1 MSRIIRFAVA
11 LFPPAFRRE
20 FGSSMRA
27 MAAEEIDRA
36 RARGRLAAW
45 RCTLVTA
52 VNLAG
57 AAGAEWSRP
66 SWNVDPSDL
75 SKKTRGR
82 RMPTFEHWLKDLKFA
97 VRSLARTPGFVA
109 ITAATLALAIGANAA
124 IFAVVNAV
132 LIAPLPFANA
142 DRLMYVAATAPGSE
156 YSGEFGLFDESFV
169 QVRERSR
176 LVEDFALYSS
186 GTGTLRIGDRVE
198 RPPLAMVTYNLFAT
212 LGARPVLGRLP
223 GPDDDGRV
231 ALLSHR
237 IWQDWL
243 GGDPDVIG
251 KTFIVDGDPREI
263 VGVMGPELSF
273 PGDNIA
279 AWMPFDVRPSPDGL
293 GQPSGGAIAR
303 VRPGVSA
310 DDVARELTG
319 LVRQLPDRFGNN
331 AAYARLLPRLQVV
344 TRSLRTEMVGP
355 VTRPLGVLFA
365 ATFIVLV
372 IACANVG
379 NLFGV
384 RAETRR
390 HEVAIRQAIGAQRGQ
405 LIRAQ
410 MAEVIV
416 VALLAAVLAVAVAR
430 LALPVFVSLAPVNV
444 PRLATAA
451 VGLPTIGFTF
461 VLALMAGLACGI
473 VPVLRSSAVR
483 AVDMR
488 GSTRSVTGR
497 RRWERDALLAGQTA
511 LALVL
516 LVGAG
521 LLMRSYARLSHVDPG
536 YATKDLFTFQFAPS
550 QPRLTDGPS
559 WAQFHLD
566 FMDRLRALPGVE
578 SVGIV
583 ENMPLDE
590 GTSSARFT
598 ADGAPADSAKRLAF
612 TFAGPGYYETMGIK
626 VLAGRAFTRDDARGT
641 GGAVVISRSAAA
653 RLWPN
658 ADPIGRR
665 LTSDRMSTWE
675 TVVGVVNDVIQGNW
689 RQPAQAMVYYPLTGH
704 EPGQWRLTSPGY
716 VIRTARAETIGAD
729 VRTLVREVAPEA
741 PMYRAYTMQFLAER
755 QMRDLSFTMLTLGL
769 VSALAIVLAAIG
781 LYGALSYIVAQR
793 TREIGV
799 RLALGAQPGTV
810 RRMVVRQ
817 GAQIVGAGMLA
828 GTLVALAAAPALGH
842 LLFGV
847 APIDLLTFVTVV
859 TSMAVVGFVASY
871 LPARRASNVDPIVS
885 LRSE

>member
-1 MSRIIRFAVA
+1 M
-11 LFPPAFRRE
+11 L
-20 FGSSMRA
+20 
-27 MAAEEIDRA
+27 
-36 RARGRLAAW
+36 
-45 RCTLVTA
+45 
-52 VNLAG
+52 
-57 AAGAEWSRP
+57 
-66 SWNVDPSDL
+66 
-75 SKKTRGR
+75 
-82 RMPTFEHWLKDLKFA
+82 TFEHWIRDLRVA
-97 VRSLARTPGFVA
+97 GRSLSRTPGFAAV
-109 ITAATLALAIGANAA
+109 TAATLALAIGANAA

-132 LIAPLPFANA
+132 LIAPLPFGNA
-142 DRLMYVAATAPGSE
+142 DRLMFVAATAPASE
-156 YSGEFGLFDESFV
+156 FPGEFGLFEESFL
-169 QVRERSR
+169 QVRERSH
-176 LVEDFALYSS
+176 LVEDFALYTS

-212 LGARPVLGRLP
+212 LGAQPVLGRLP
-223 GPDDDGRV
+223 RPDDDGRV
-231 ALLSHR
+231 ALLSHQ

-243 GGDPDVIG
+243 GGDPDVVG
-251 KTFIVDGDPREI
+251 KTFIVNGDPREI
-263 VGVMGPELSF
+263 VGVLGPAFSF

-279 AWMPFDVRPSPDGL
+279 AWMPFDVRPSPGSL
-293 GQPSGGAIAR
+293 GQPAGGAIAR
-303 VRPGVSA
+303 VRPGVSP

-331 AAYARLLPRLQVV
+331 AAYARILPRLQVV
-344 TRSLRTEMVGP
+344 TRTLRTEMVGP

-365 ATFIVLV
+365 ATLIVLV

-405 LIRAQ
+405 LVRAQ
-410 MAEVIV
+410 MAEVVV
-416 VALLAAVLAVAVAR
+416 VALVAAVLAVVLAR
-430 LALPVFVSLAPVNV
+430 LALPAFVSLAPVNV
-444 PRLATAA
+444 PRLSTAA
-451 VGLPTIGFTF
+451 IGIATIGFTF
-461 VLALMAGLACGI
+461 VLALVAGLACGV
-473 VPVLRSSAVR
+473 VPALRSSNVR
-483 AVDMR
+483 SLDMR
-488 GSTRSVTGR
+488 ASTRSVTGR
-497 RRWERDALLAGQTA
+497 RRWQRDALLAGQTA

-521 LLMRSYARLSHVDPG
+521 LLMRSYARLSHVEPG
-536 YATKDLFTFQFAPS
+536 YDTKDLFTFQFAPS

-559 WAQFHLD
+559 WARFHLD

-598 ADGAPADSAKRLAF
+598 VDGAPADSAARLAF
-612 TFAGPGYYETMGIK
+612 TFAGPDYYETMGIK
-626 VLAGRAFTRDDARGT
+626 VLAGRGFTRDDAIGT
-641 GGAVVISRSAAA
+641 GGAVVISRSAAEM
-653 RLWPN
+653 LWPN

-675 TVVGVVNDVIQGNW
+675 TVVGVVEDVIQGNW
-689 RQPAQAMVYYPLTGH
+689 RQPAQALVYYPLAGH

-716 VIRTARAETIGAD
+716 VIRSARAETISAD
-729 VRTLVREVAPEA
+729 VRALVREVTPEA
-741 PMYRAYTMQFLAER
+741 PMYRAYTMQLLAER

-769 VSALAIVLAAIG
+769 VSALAIVLAALG

-799 RLALGAQPGTV
+799 RLALGAQPATV

-817 GAQIVGAGMLA
+817 GARIVGTGVLA
-828 GTLVALAAAPALGH
+828 GTIVALGAAPALGR

-847 APIDLLTFVTVV
+847 APIDLPTFVAVV
-859 TSMAVVGFVASY
+859 LSMAVVGLFASY

>member
-1 MSRIIRFAVA
+1 
-11 LFPPAFRRE
+11 
-20 FGSSMRA
+20 MRA
-27 MAAEEIDRA
+27 MAADEIARA

-45 RCTLVTA
+45 RCTLGTA
-52 VNLAG
+52 ANLAG
-57 AAGAEWSRP
+57 AACAEWVRP
-66 SWNVDPSDL
+66 TWRVASLDL
-75 SKKTRGR
+75 PKKTRGR
-82 RMPTFEHWLKDLKFA
+82 RMLTFEHWLRDLKFA
-97 VRSLARTPGFVA
+97 ARSLARTPGFAA

-132 LIAPLPFANA
+132 LITPLPFANA
-142 DRLMYVAATAPGSE
+142 DRLMFVAATAPGSE
-156 YSGEFGLFDESFV
+156 LAGEFGLFEESFV
-169 QVRERSR
+169 QVREQSR
-176 LVEDFALYSS
+176 LVEDYALFSS

-198 RPPLAMVTYNLFAT
+198 RPRLAMVTYNLFAT
-212 LGARPVLGRLP
+212 LGAQPVLGRLP
-223 GPDDDGRV
+223 GPDDERV
-231 ALLSHR
+231 ALLSHQV
-237 IWQDWL
+237 WKDWL
-243 GGDPDVIG
+243 GGAPDVIG
-251 KTFIVDGDPREI
+251 QTFIVNGAPREI
-263 VGVMGPELSF
+263 VGVLGPAF
-273 PGDNIA
+273 GVAFDGVA
-279 AWMPFDVRPSPDGL
+279 AWMPFDVRPAADGL
-293 GQPSGGAIAR
+293 GQPGAGAIVR
-303 VRPGVSA
+303 VRPGASPE
-310 DDVARELTG
+310 DVARELTG

-331 AAYARLLPRLQVV
+331 AAYARLLPSLQVV
-344 TRSLRTEMVGP
+344 TRALRAEMVGP
-355 VTRPLGVLFA
+355 ITQPLGVLFA
-365 ATFIVLV
+365 AAFIVLV
-372 IACANVG
+372 IACVNVG

-410 MAEVIV
+410 MTEVIV
-416 VALLAAVLAVAVAR
+416 VALVAAVLAVAVAR

-451 VGLPTIGFTF
+451 IGIPTIVFTF
-461 VLALMAGLACGI
+461 VLALMAGLACGV
-473 VPVLRSSAVR
+473 VPALRSSSVR
-483 AVDMR
+483 SLDMR
-488 GSTRSVTGR
+488 ASTRSVTGR
-497 RRWERDALLAGQTA
+497 RRWKRDALLAGQTA

-521 LLMRSYARLSHVDPG
+521 LLMRSYARLSHVEPG
-536 YATKDLFTFQFAPS
+536 YSTQNLFTFQFAPS
-550 QPRLTDGPS
+550 QPGLTDGLS
-559 WAQFHLD
+559 WARFHLD
-566 FMDRLRALPGVE
+566 VMDRLRALPGVE

-598 ADGAPADSAKRLAF
+598 ADGAPADSAARLAF

-626 VLAGRAFTRDDARGT
+626 VLAGRGFTRDEALGI
-641 GGAVVISRSAAA
+641 GGAVVISRSAAE

-665 LTSDRMSTWE
+665 LTSDGISTWE
-675 TVVGVVNDVIQGNW
+675 TVVGVVDDVIQQNW
-689 RQPAQAMVYYPLTGH
+689 RQPAQPMIYYPLAGH

-716 VIRTARAETIGAD
+716 VIRTARAETISAD
-729 VRTLVREVAPEA
+729 VRAIVRDVAPEA

-769 VSALAIVLAAIG
+769 VSALAIVLAALG

-799 RLALGAQPGTV
+799 RLALGAQPATV
-810 RRMVVRQ
+810 RRMVVRH
-817 GAQIVGAGMLA
+817 GAQIVGAGVLA
-828 GTLVALAAAPALGH
+828 GTAVALGVAPALGR

-847 APIDLLTFVTVV
+847 APLDLLTFVAVV
-859 TSMAVVGFVASY
+859 ASMAIVGLAASY